1 MRISIEVMPR
11 DVPGE
16 LVRILT
22 PIADVGGN
30 VISIIHKRDEQS
42 PKGRL
47 PVRLTFDIDNK
58 AQYEKILER
67 YKNENLRVMNG
78 GEVKSYRE
86 IVVGMIGH
94 IVHTDL
100 SETIKSIDS
109 LGFCNV
115 TDIELDM
122 PAVEKESCAILRIGI
137 ENTVNGGR
145 DIVKSKILQIC
156 STKNIQVID
165 AI

>member
-1 MRISIEVMPR
+1 VRSHADINRSHAK

-42 PKGRL
+42 TKGRL
-47 PVRLTFDIDNK
+47 PVRLTFDIDSR

-67 YKNENLRVMNG
+67 YKNENTRVMNG
-78 GEVKSYRE
+78 GEIKSYRE

-109 LGFCNV
+109 LDSAMSQAWNWTCRPL
-115 TDIELDM
+115 I
-122 PAVEKESCAILRIGI
+122 
-137 ENTVNGGR
+137 
-145 DIVKSKILQIC
+145 
-156 STKNIQVID
+156 KNH
-165 AI
+165 ARYSASG